1 MKKRLYV
8 ACLLMILTALA
19 VSCGRKITVE
29 NYAIIPQPVE
39 MAMAEGDFTFSN
51 STVCYLGNVGQ
62 NDPSVKYITRIMRQ
76 WHHNPVFVGKPEKN
90 CMQFI
95 INENPD
101 VDLGDEGY
109 ELTVGG
115 ESIVIKA
122 NGERG
127 LFYGFQTLV
136 QMLPEDINEVRYN
149 KIVLPACSI
158 RDYPRFVWR
167 GSHLDVSR
175 HFFGVSQ
182 VKKQLDL
189 MALYKMN
196 KFHWHLTDDH
206 GWRIEIA
213 KYPLLNDVGS
223 WRVDR
228 DNQPWGQADPA
239 GENEPRTN
247 GGYYTKEEIS
257 EIVAYAAER
266 YIDVIPEVD
275 IPGHCCAILE
285 SYPDLACAG
294 DDTTYTVQFGP
305 YWPPRAI
312 LCAGNDSVMTFL
324 KDVMDEIIPLFPYKY
339 IHIGGDEAV
348 KENWERCPRCKA
360 RLKALKLKNFE
371 QLQSWMIVEIE
382 KYVKR
387 QDKTIIGWDEILD
400 GGVSSEA
407 TVMSWQGTKG
417 GIVAARH
424 GNDVIMTPTEY
435 CYLNFYQA
443 NSDFQPPA
451 MPASLVTLD
460 KVYSFDP
467 MPKGLTASQ
476 QKHILGGQANLW
488 TEYINT
494 PDMAEYML
502 LPRLCAMA
510 EVLWSPR
517 DKKPWEDFRAR
528 VARNVVRL
536 KKNDYHVGEGS
547 YKPWMTVEKDGA
559 GHLVA
564 TLHWEVEG
572 THLYFHTGDGH
583 FVRYTEPFA
592 VEKNTLVSV
601 MAFRNGI
608 MKERVYDLKVAGE

>member
-1 MKKRLYV
+1 MRKQLYV
-8 ACLLMILTALA
+8 ACLLSILALTS
-19 VSCGRKITVE
+19 VSCGRKVVV
-29 NYAIIPQPVE
+29 NQYAIIPQPTQME
-39 MAMAEGDFTFSN
+39 LSNGSFTLSS

-62 NDPSVKYITRIMRQ
+62 NDPSVKYIARTLRQ
-76 WHHNPVFVGKPEKN
+76 WHFNPVFVGKPSSN
-90 CMQFI
+90 CLQFI
-95 INENPD
+95 ISETPIIE
-101 VDLGDEGY
+101 LGDEGY
-109 ELTVGG
+109 TLSVSTDGITVT
-115 ESIVIKA
+115 A
-122 NGERG
+122 NSERG

-136 QMLPEDINEVRYN
+136 QMLPEDINNVRYS

-158 RDYPRFVWR
+158 SDTPRFHWR

-182 VKKQLDL
+182 IKKQLDL
-189 MALYKMN
+189 MAAYKLN

-228 DNQPWGQADPA
+228 DSQPWGQADPA

-247 GGYYTKEEIS
+247 GGYYTKEEIK
-257 EIVAYAAER
+257 EIVDYAAER
-266 YIDVIPEVD
+266 YIDVIPEIDV
-275 IPGHCCAILE
+275 PGHCCAILE
-285 SYPDLACAG
+285 AYPQFACAG

-324 KDVMDEIIPLFPYKY
+324 KDVMDEIIPLFPYNY
-339 IHIGGDEAV
+339 IHVGGDEAV
-348 KENWERCPRCKA
+348 KENWERCPRCKE

-387 QDKTIIGWDEILD
+387 QDKNIIGWDEILD

-417 GIVAARH
+417 GITAARR
-424 GNDVIMTPTEY
+424 GNDVIMTPTDF

-443 NSDFQPPA
+443 NADFQPPA
-451 MPASLVTLD
+451 MPASLVTLN

-467 MPKGLTASQ
+467 MPKNLTPSQ

-488 TEYINT
+488 SEYINT

-510 EVLWSPR
+510 EVLWSPK
-517 DKKPWEDFRAR
+517 DKQPWENFRAR
-528 VARNVVRL
+528 VARNIIRL
-536 KKNDYHVGEGS
+536 KNNDYNVGVS
-547 YKPWMTVEKDGA
+547 SFKPWITTEKSSDGK
-559 GHLVA
+559 LLA

-572 THLYFHTGDGH
+572 THLYYHTGDGN
-583 FVRYTEPFA
+583 FVRYTDPFP
-592 VEKNTLVSV
+592 VEKNSKITVISFLNGTL
-601 MAFRNGI
+601 
-608 MKERVYDLKVAGE
+608 KEKAYELSID